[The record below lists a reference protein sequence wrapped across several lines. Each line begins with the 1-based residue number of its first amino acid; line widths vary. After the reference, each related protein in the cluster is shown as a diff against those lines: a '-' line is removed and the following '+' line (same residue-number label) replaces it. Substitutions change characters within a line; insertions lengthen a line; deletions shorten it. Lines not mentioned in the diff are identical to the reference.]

1 MENRTCKAYRDA
13 SGCLRWS
20 WPDISLAF
28 SVGLVYVVG
37 ILNLTPDSFSD
48 GGSYDTV
55 AAALA
60 RVQTMMKE
68 GAQVVDVGGQSSRPG
83 FAAIS
88 EQEEER
94 RILPVLT
101 ALKELQESGKP
112 RILVS
117 LDTDKP
123 ALAERVLG
131 QGLADI
137 LNDVSGGDRAMAE
150 VAAACQTPL
159 ILMHR
164 PATDDRGSLAA
175 VMEDL
180 ACMKENYREAG
191 LPEAYMALDPGIGFN
206 KTAEEDLALLQHCHS
221 VGELGNPLYIGASR
235 KRFIGRA
242 TDNPDAARRLGGSL
256 AAALWAAEA
265 GAAFLRVHD
274 VKETVEALAMQ
285 AALKG
290 KNDAQ

>member
-28 SVGLVYVVG
+28 SKGAVYVVG

-48 GGSYDTV
+48 GGSYDTID
-55 AAALA
+55 AALA
-60 RVQTMMKE
+60 RVRTMREE
-68 GAQVVDVGGQSSRPG
+68 GARVVDVGGQSSRPG
-83 FAAIS
+83 FTAVS

-101 ALKELQESGKP
+101 ALKDLRESGKQ

-123 ALAERVLG
+123 ALAERALH

-137 LNDVSGGDRAMAE
+137 LNDVSGDDRAMAE
-150 VAAACQTPL
+150 LAAAYQAPL

-164 PATDDRGSLAA
+164 PAAGDRGSLAA
-175 VMEDL
+175 VLEDL
-180 ACMKENYREAG
+180 ACMKESYREAG
-191 LPEAYMALDPGIGFN
+191 LPEAYIALDPGIGFN
-206 KTAEEDLALLQHCHS
+206 KTDEEDLALLRHCRR

-235 KRFIGRA
+235 KRFIGKA
-242 TDNPDAARRLGGSL
+242 TDNPVAARRLGGSL

-265 GAAFLRVHD
+265 GAAFIRVHD